1 MSRWKPLPADLE
13 PPNRELIIRLREL
26 KDQTGMSAAGM
37 ARKTTYS
44 KSSWDRYLNGVTQP
58 PGEAVAALGRLA
70 NADPVRLLTLW
81 ELAEQSRTAPA
92 GDVAYLTSRLRDLKE
107 RTGLSLVGLAG
118 KTPYSKSS
126 WNRYLN
132 GAVLPPRQAVEDLAR
147 LAGEPPARL
156 LVLRERVEATR
167 SGRAAT
173 PRVKASPPRPPR
185 WTITFLRRV
194 IGLLTAGPLATK
206 PSAEDQHISARN

>member
-1 MSRWKPLPADLE
+1 
-13 PPNRELIIRLREL
+13 
-26 KDQTGMSAAGM
+26 
-37 ARKTTYS
+37 
-44 KSSWDRYLNGVTQP
+44 
-58 PGEAVAALGRLA
+58 VAALGRIA
-70 NADPVRLLTLW
+70 NADAARLLTLW
-81 ELAEQSRTAPA
+81 ELAEQSRTDPA
-92 GDVAYLTSRLRDLKE
+92 GEVAYFTSRLRDLKE

-167 SGRAAT
+167 GGRAAP

-185 WTITFLRRV
+185 WTTTFLRRV
-194 IGLLTAGPLATK
+194 TGLLTAGLLATN
-206 PSAEDQHISARN
+206 PSAEGRHISARN